1 MSPETS
7 HLNSAPAVQAP
18 SSKPSRLL
26 AIDALRGLIIVF
38 MALDHA
44 NYFIAQK
51 HPPSEIWDGMFPVYY
66 DTLAFLTRLVTHLAA
81 PGFFLL
87 MGVGMVLFAR
97 SRSERGWSRWAII
110 RHMLIRGL
118 LLMLLQ
124 VLIVNRAWE
133 LSLQGW
139 DVEIYIGVLF
149 ALGICM
155 IQGCLLLW
163 LKPIYLLGLTLIL
176 FVGTELLHPGLGMW
190 DSVSFDAVNVIWLYP
205 GGTSVLWSYYPCLPW
220 LELVTFGIL
229 FGNWLVQDPRKA
241 FNWAWQLGLAFLLAF
256 AVIRAFDGFGNIRPR
271 MGNTW
276 IDFLNPVK
284 YPPSMAFTLM
294 TTGVNLI
301 FLSLFSHVGA
311 RLRPFVQPL
320 VVFGRAPLLFY
331 VLHLFLY
338 AGIAHLV
345 APQGTSIPLMLP
357 FWLLGMLI
365 LFPLCCWYGRF
376 KQSRPAQSL
385 AHLF

>member
-1 MSPETS
+1 MSQES
-7 HLNSAPAVQAP
+7 SQLNSKTAVQA
-18 SSKPSRLL
+18 SSIKPSRLI
-26 AIDALRGLIIVF
+26 AVDALRGLIIVF

-66 DTLAFLTRLVTHLAA
+66 DTLTFLTRLFTHFAA

-97 SRSERGWSRWAII
+97 SRAERGWSRWAII
-110 RHMLIRGL
+110 RHMLVRGL

-124 VLIVNRAWE
+124 VLVVNRAWE

-139 DVEIYIGVLF
+139 DAEIYIGVLF

-155 IQGCLLLW
+155 IQGSLLLW
-163 LKPIYLLGLTLIL
+163 LKPVYLVGLTLIL

-190 DSVSFDAVNVIWLYP
+190 NSVSHDAVSVIWLYP

-220 LELVTFGIL
+220 LELVTFGVL
-229 FGNWLVQDPRKA
+229 FGNWLTQDPRKA
-241 FNWAWQLGLAFLLAF
+241 FSRAWKLGLACLLAF
-256 AVIRAFDGFGNIRPR
+256 AAIRSFDGFGNIRPR
-271 MGNTW
+271 MGNSW

-301 FLSLFSHVGA
+301 VLSLFSGIGP

-320 VVFGRAPLLFY
+320 VVFGRSPLLFY

-357 FWLLGMLI
+357 FWFLGMLI
-365 LFPLCCWYGRF
+365 LFPVCYWYGKYR
-376 KQSRPAQSL
+376 QRQPAKSL
-385 AHLF
+385 VHLF